1 MVSTHKKLYK
11 NVDIATWQNRQYLGE
26 SHKTQNQRFG
36 SLLINADFLRVG
48 KEINSDLPK
57 ILAPS
62 PRELPAKRGEGELTL
77 GSPAA
82 FAAGSVWRGSRAK
95 QSNTPSVSRQKQA
108 ANTSDVTTSR
118 IARNQRFRLS
128 GRLREG
134 G

>member
-1 MVSTHKKLYK
+1 MNKLS
-11 NVDIATWQNRQYLGE
+11 E

-36 SLLINADFLRVG
+36 SLLINADFLWTG

-62 PRELPAKRGEGELTL
+62 LRELPAKRGEGVLTL

-95 QSNTPSVSRQKQA
+95 QSNTPSVSPQKRRRS
-108 ANTSDVTTSR
+108 T
-118 IARNQRFRLS
+118 F
-128 GRLREG
+128 LREEDFKKKPLFIIDRVKAKS
-134 G
+134 